1 MIHRAIFGSME
12 RFIGILIE
20 NFKGQFPFWC
30 SPFQVGIVPIM
41 PSHNEYAEEVL
52 HTLRKAGIRAE
63 MDGSDR
69 NMRDKIKQFHN
80 ARDPFIIILGD
91 KEAENHTVS
100 ITARGNKKKNDVP
113 LAEFVSLCQKLNTEH
128 SLELELPE

>member
-1 MIHRAIFGSME
+1 MIHRAPFGSME

-20 NFKGQFPFWC
+20 NFKGQFPFWL

-41 PSHNEYAEEVL
+41 PAHNEYAEEVL
-52 HTLRKAGIRAE
+52 RTLRKAGIRAE

-91 KEAENHTVS
+91 KEVENKTVS
-100 ITARGNKKKNDVP
+100 ITARGNKKLNDVP
-113 LAEFVSLCQKLNTEH
+113 LADFVNICRNLNETH
-128 SLELELPE
+128 ALELELPE